1 MARTLL
7 RGVPKAGVTV
17 VVLMARERRAQVAGL
32 LLDAGWSGQVPAV
45 VVQRASL
52 PDQTLWQGTL
62 AALADP
68 RSSAHLAADAAS
80 LLVFGPTVAL
90 AGTLSAALAQA
101 A

>member
-1 MARTLL
+1 MTH
-7 RGVPKAGVTV
+7 RG
-17 VVLMARERRAQVAGL
+17 LAGL
-32 LLDAGWSGQVPAV
+32 LLSAGWSGQVPAA

-52 PDQTLWQGTL
+52 PDQMWWQGTL

-80 LLVFGPTVAL
+80 LLIFGPTVAL
-90 AGTLSAALAQA
+90 AGALGAALAKA